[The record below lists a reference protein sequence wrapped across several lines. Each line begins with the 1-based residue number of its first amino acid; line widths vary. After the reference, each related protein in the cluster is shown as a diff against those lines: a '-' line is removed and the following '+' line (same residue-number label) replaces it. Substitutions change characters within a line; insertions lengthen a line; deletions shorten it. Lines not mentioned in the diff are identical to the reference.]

1 MSTDRQPPRTSGAL
15 RRFKIWFGAIFLTI
29 GIVALLVG
37 SIVFVV
43 LRVSL
48 DLGDLVWAFVGAPFA
63 LGVAFT
69 ALGGT
74 FVWLGLQQL
83 RREQR
88 LLQFGTTTEA
98 TIVEIEM
105 TATRV
110 NRRRLWHIRYTYE
123 DMYGVAHAGESGYLS
138 AEDAQSYRVGG
149 TAFVRYDPSSPSTS
163 IWLGREELP
172 GRA

>member
-1 MSTDRQPPRTSGAL
+1 M

-37 SIVFVV
+37 SIVFVG
-43 LRVSL
+43 LWLSL
-48 DLGDLVWAFVGAPFA
+48 GIGELIWAFVGAPLA
-63 LGVAFT
+63 IGVVFS

-74 FVWLGLQQL
+74 YVWLGVRQL
-83 RREQR
+83 RKEQR

-105 TATRV
+105 TGTRV

-123 DMYGVAHAGESGYLS
+123 DMYGAAHAGESGYLS

-149 TAFVRYDPSSPSTS
+149 TAFVRYDPSNPSTS
-163 IWLGREELP
+163 VWLGREERS